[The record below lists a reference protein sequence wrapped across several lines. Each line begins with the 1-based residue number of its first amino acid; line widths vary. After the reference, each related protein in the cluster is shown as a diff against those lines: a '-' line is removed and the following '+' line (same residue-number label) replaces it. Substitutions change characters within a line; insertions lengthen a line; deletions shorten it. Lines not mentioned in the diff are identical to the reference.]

1 MTAEAWIAAIVAVA
15 TALGAKELLAA
26 LVRWV
31 TGKSDRER
39 RVVQELRRERDVE
52 AEYRRKVEEMASA
65 TRRVAIECGV
75 DPTHLPEWPSKGAL
89 RAAQNPPARDD

>member
-1 MTAEAWIAAIVAVA
+1 MTTEAWIAAIVAVA

-26 LVRWV
+26 LVRWA

-39 RVVQELRRERDVE
+39 RVVQELRRERDAE

-65 TRRVAIECGV
+65 TRRAAIECGV
-75 DPTHLPEWPSKGAL
+75 DPTRLPEWPSKDAL
-89 RAAQNPPARDD
+89 KAAQNPALND